1 MCEAVKA
8 GGGHVVG
15 AAYLGSGASHVVCH
29 PQAAVKWLAMGEL
42 PDCDCLQ
49 CPDSGLPEATPL
61 GQCC

>member
-1 MCEAVKA
+1 M
-8 GGGHVVG
+8 VG